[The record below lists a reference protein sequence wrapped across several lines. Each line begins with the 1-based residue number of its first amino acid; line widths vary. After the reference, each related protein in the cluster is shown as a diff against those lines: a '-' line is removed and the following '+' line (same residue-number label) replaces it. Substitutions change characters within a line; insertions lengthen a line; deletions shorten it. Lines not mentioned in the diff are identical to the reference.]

1 VAITRTTSC
10 NFMKLFVLPH
20 SVFRVIII
28 LLAISPNVINHFDVW
43 TVHLVQFIIQTNKCT
58 IYIYMFIY
66 LCIVST
72 PTCFNASASSS
83 GILIL
88 LLGYIYK
95 SLLFSG
101 FPIKL
106 YHRHLSS
113 PIRLRQAI
121 YSSHIILLYT
131 IMLSIFCEMY
141 WLWSYYYANVSSASL
156 SFLSLASQPSF
167 SWRFLSTF
175 FS

>member
-1 VAITRTTSC
+1 MWLSYYWLFPQTS
-10 NFMKLFVLPH
+10 LT
-20 SVFRVIII
+20 I
-28 LLAISPNVINHFDVW
+28 LMYEPCILYSLLSRP
-43 TVHLVQFIIQTNKCT
+43 TNAQ
-58 IYIYMFIY
+58 YIYMFIY

>member
-1 VAITRTTSC
+1 VWLSYYWLFPQTS
-10 NFMKLFVLPH
+10 LT
-20 SVFRVIII
+20 I
-28 LLAISPNVINHFDVW
+28 LMYEPCILYSLLSRP
-43 TVHLVQFIIQTNKCT
+43 TNAQ
-58 IYIYMFIY
+58 YIYMFIY